1 MTSNDFRKNVFQNL
15 LESLDDAF
23 DELEYLKDLYEELA
37 EEIDTALN
45 DIREQIDYINTILT
59 DCRKDFNREVRKR
72 SYRRNFELSVPTEE
86 EPIL

>member
-1 MTSNDFRKNVFQNL
+1 MTGNDFRKNVFQNL

-23 DELEYLKDLYEELA
+23 DELEYLKYLYEELA

-45 DIREQIDYINTILT
+45 DIREQIDYTNTILT

-72 SYRRNFELSVPTEE
+72 SYQRNFELSAPTEE